1 MGLENFTN
9 KVERALINHYGE
21 EVQVKT
27 PLGIDTYKIVSW
39 KER

>member
-21 EVQVKT
+21 EVQVKSQKVIKNN
-27 PLGIDTYKIVSW
+27 G
-39 KER
+39 